1 MKQFNALM
9 TKEWKTHWASFLLPV
24 WVSAGVYALVLI
36 GWIISLFRGDGVIY
50 QIQSETLEQ
59 GLENI
64 ILYGA
69 TSVTTAMLGFISI
82 LTAISLADSL
92 INGGHKHHCEI
103 LHFSQPVSFEKI
115 AISKYL
121 FTIMGSILLLGAM
134 SLFNTLVVALLT
146 GIFLQSQFY
155 NGIMSWLQT
164 WIITSLSIVL
174 LGSLYWFFAGL
185 FKKKSFLLGTLV
197 ILGIEAAIG
206 VLNYTAGWNIPS
218 LMHYL
223 LELLSVDMS
232 FNPDLPHAGIP
243 DLGLVIQRGWNKIL
257 SWESLLKIIYGA
269 VFFIAGSLL
278 YKRRELV

>member
-1 MKQFNALM
+1 MKQFKALM

-24 WVSAGVYALVLI
+24 WVSAGVYVLVLI
-36 GWIISLFRGDGVIY
+36 GWIISLFKGDGVIY
-50 QIQSETLEQ
+50 QIQSQTLEQ

-69 TSVTTAMLGFISI
+69 ASVSTAMLGFISV

-121 FTIMGSILLLGAM
+121 FTIKGSILLLGAM
-134 SLFNTLVVALLT
+134 SLVNALVISLLT
-146 GIFLQSQFY
+146 GVFIHSQFY
-155 NGIMSWLQT
+155 YGIMGWLQT
-164 WIITSLSIVL
+164 WISTSFSIVL

-185 FKKKSFLLGTLV
+185 FKRKSFLLGTLV
-197 ILGIEAAIG
+197 ILGIEASIA
-206 VLNYTAGWNIPS
+206 VLNYSVGWQIPS
-218 LMHYL
+218 LMNYL
-223 LELLSVDMS
+223 MGLLSVDIS
-232 FNPDLPHAGIP
+232 FNPDLSHAGIP
-243 DLGLVIQRGWNKIL
+243 DLGLVIQRGWNEIL

-269 VFFIAGSLL
+269 VFFIAGSIL

>member
-92 INGGHKHHCEI
+92 INGGYKHHCEI